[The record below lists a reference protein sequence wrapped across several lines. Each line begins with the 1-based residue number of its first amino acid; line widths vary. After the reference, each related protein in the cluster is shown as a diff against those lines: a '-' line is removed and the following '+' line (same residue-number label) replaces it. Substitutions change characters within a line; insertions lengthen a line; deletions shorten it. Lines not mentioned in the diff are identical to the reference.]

1 VEEIARALATE
12 RMFTAAILAVI
23 LFMLITEKG
32 LWTAAR
38 GREWKERCERME
50 REAAESMAA
59 NTELMSE
66 LVNVVR
72 RQNEIYDRLI
82 DERFHR

>member
-1 VEEIARALATE
+1 MDEIAKVLVSE

-23 LFMLITEKG
+23 LIMLITEKG

-38 GREWKERCERME
+38 GREWKERCERLE

-59 NTELMSE
+59 NTELMAE
-66 LVNVVR
+66 LVNAVR
-72 RQNEIYDRLI
+72 RQNEINDRLL